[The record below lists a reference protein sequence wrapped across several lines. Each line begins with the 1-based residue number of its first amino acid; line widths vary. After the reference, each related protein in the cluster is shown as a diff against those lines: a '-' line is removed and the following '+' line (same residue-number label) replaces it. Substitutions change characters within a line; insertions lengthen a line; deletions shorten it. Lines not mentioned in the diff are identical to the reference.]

1 MNMKR
6 YLFSF
11 LIVGLFISM
20 PTFSQLIQFSS
31 LSEDSPIYQ
40 PFETVTLIDNH
51 TTMNPYKGAMNIE
64 IQHRF
69 APISTI
75 SDLFGIYGS
84 ANTRMAV
91 AYGITDN
98 IMLGF
103 GTTRKDKLQ
112 DLEWKVSLLQQTE
125 SGKMPVSVSY
135 VGNAVLNASDAA
147 NFGPENEFKFAH
159 RLSYMNQVLVSRKFG
174 EKIGVQI
181 APTFVWMNAV
191 QEGYNNANFSVYG
204 GLRAQVLGFH
214 SIIFEY
220 EQPINKPADVDVY
233 PNLSLGV
240 EIGTSTHSFR
250 IFVSNYNSLVKNYD
264 VVYNANNPFG
274 LDYHFGFNISIRF

>member
-1 MNMKR
+1 MKR
-6 YLFSF
+6 YVLCF
-11 LIVGLFISM
+11 LIIGLLISL
-20 PTFSQLIQFSS
+20 PTSAQLLKLSS
-31 LSEDSPIYQ
+31 LSDDAPIYQ

-51 TTMNPYKGAMNIE
+51 TTMNPYKGSMNIE

-91 AYGITDN
+91 DYGITDN

-135 VGNAVLNASDAA
+135 VGNAVLNATDKA
-147 NFGPENEFKFAH
+147 NFGPEDEYSFAH
-159 RLSYMNQVLVSRKFG
+159 RLSYMNQLLISRKFG
-174 EKIGVQI
+174 EKIGVQV
-181 APTFVWMNAV
+181 APTMVWMNAV
-191 QEGYNNANFSVYG
+191 QEGYNNTNFSVYG
-204 GLRAQVLGFH
+204 GIRAQVLGFH

-220 EQPINKPADVDVY
+220 EQPINKPAEADVY
-233 PNLSLGV
+233 PNLSLGA

-264 VVYNANNPFG
+264 VVYNSSNPFAG
-274 LDYHFGFNISIRF
+274 DYHFGFNISIRF